1 MEEKPEDLAWRGFR
15 GFRNTNRSVS
25 QKRKMEKEKEKTRNT
40 ALQLSSGLQEGP
52 AQDQRRQRA

>member
-25 QKRKMEKEKEKTRNT
+25 QKRKMEKEKTRNT
-40 ALQLSSGLQEGP
+40 ALQLSSGLQEEP